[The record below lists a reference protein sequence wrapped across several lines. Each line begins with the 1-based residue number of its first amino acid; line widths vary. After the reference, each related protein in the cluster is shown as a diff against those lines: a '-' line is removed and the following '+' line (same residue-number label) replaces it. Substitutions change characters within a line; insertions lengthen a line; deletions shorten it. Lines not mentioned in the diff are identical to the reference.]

1 MLDRS
6 GRWNAALVERATG
19 LQGRTAAKAY
29 YKHGQTASFVLHKV
43 IMTKVKSKR
52 NSNKNLR
59 FIQILL
65 ETVHQYFDVILTT
78 QKNRFYSEYQ
88 NLYLNFALIDYT

>member
-1 MLDRS
+1 
-6 GRWNAALVERATG
+6 
-19 LQGRTAAKAY
+19 
-29 YKHGQTASFVLHKV
+29 
-43 IMTKVKSKR
+43 MTKVKSKR

-65 ETVHQYFDVILTT
+65 ETDVILTT

-88 NLYLNFALIDYT
+88 NLYLNFALIDYTW

>member
-65 ETVHQYFDVILTT
+65 ETDVILTT